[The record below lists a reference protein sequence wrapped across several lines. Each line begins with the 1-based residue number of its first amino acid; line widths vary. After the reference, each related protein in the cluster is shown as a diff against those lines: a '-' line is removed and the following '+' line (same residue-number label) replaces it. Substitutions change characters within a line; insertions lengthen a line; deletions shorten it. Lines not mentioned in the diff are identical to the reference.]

1 MRFAGSIIFGLLAV
15 QGLAQT
21 VVEDQAPE
29 PSAVAAPEPSA
40 PAAEEPSV
48 PAADDDT
55 PATQEQDAPA
65 ATADLQPSAAEPTAD
80 EPEETADAT
89 QASDADQPTATAS
102 DDDSDDATATAEET
116 ATADATATDD
126 EATATGTA
134 TDEDST
140 NTATLTAT
148 SSSAPTST
156 SAVVDVDL
164 KNATIGDNAEL
175 IKVDG
180 KTAIKLSAPAGGQAS
195 FSVAVDT
202 DDDFSTDELIYIVAS
217 ILVGDESDSA
227 KLRRRATKT
236 DCTLEIQANS
246 QSVYSEPLTTTNGKF
261 QDVTSNGVQSS
272 ENPQVQL
279 TQKCGDKPSPL
290 TVNNV
295 RLGNESGVKSSTGGG
310 SGKGGSGSGSGSGS
324 GRSGSGSG
332 SGSESATTTGSGASE
347 TGDSNMGAKAKAS
360 VGGFVAAVLAAAALV

>member
-1 MRFAGSIIFGLLAV
+1 MRFAGSLIFGLLAV

-21 VVEDQAPE
+21 VVEDQSPE

-40 PAAEEPSV
+40 PAAQEPSA

-55 PATQEQDAPA
+55 PATQEEDAPA
-65 ATADLQPSAAEPTAD
+65 ATADPQPSAAEPTAD
-80 EPEETADAT
+80 DPEETADAT

-102 DDDSDDATATAEET
+102 DDDDDEATATATVEET

-126 EATATGTA
+126 EATATA

-140 NTATLTAT
+140 DTATLTAT

-217 ILVGDESDSA
+217 ILVGDDSDSA

-236 DCTLEIQANS
+236 DCTLEIQANG

-332 SGSESATTTGSGASE
+332 SESATTTGSGASE

-360 VGGFVAAVLAAAALV
+360 VGGLVAAVLAAAALV